1 MKLVHELQNV
11 ASSTEFN
18 TVDVLRKAMLVAG
31 KTKRPDI
38 LQWLNNELDG
48 YDCKPEQLPW
58 YRKLLGGVFYRR
70 LGLVSLGYGQLGTME
85 GHIHWDVVPT
95 VTVHVFQSIPSLT
108 NMLSIHTEN
117 DAIKISLPSDLEKA
131 VREWCKLCNER
142 FTDFEWVQKVH
153 PSEFTAVIETV
164 KTSVL
169 RWAIDLEAEGVLGE
183 DMTITPEEVEK
194 AQKVELHLHQHIGKI
209 SGDLNNNENRSEN

>member
-11 ASSTEFN
+11 ASAPTPN

-58 YRKLLGGVFYRR
+58 YRKLLGGVFYRP
-70 LGLVSLGYGQLGTME
+70 LGVVRMGYGMVGTMD
-85 GHIHWDVVPT
+85 GHNKLDRFPHVSVP
-95 VTVHVFQSIPSLT
+95 VFQSIPSLVD
-108 NMLSIHTEN
+108 MLEKHIEN
-117 DAIKISLPSDLEKA
+117 DSIKLTLSSDLENG
-131 VREWCKLCNER
+131 VRDWCKICNAN
-142 FTDFEWVQKVH
+142 FADFEWVQKVH
-153 PSEFTAVIETV
+153 PSEFAAVIETV

-183 DMTITPEEVEK
+183 DMTITPEEIK
-194 AQKVELHLHQHIGKI
+194 NAQGVELHLHQTIGKV
-209 SGDLNNNENRSEN
+209 SGDVNNNENRSEN